1 MCNKGLYNQI
11 STTGVLMEFIEQ
23 NFELVA
29 ILFGGSFL
37 ALFIA
42 AATNKVTVFK
52 DYGDLW
58 LTLGL
63 IIWPLLGFLVLAFLE
78 AGEDQDFF
86 MGTTAAM
93 VTTIGSACLALY
105 SLVKTFLNSISAN
118 GMVLGIIVGIFK
130 VLSSIIIIFS
140 IVGYINRITDNN
152 KSLGSTLIFITIF
165 TFIFKWIL
173 DVLVNGHKVNRI
185 NSAS

>member
-1 MCNKGLYNQI
+1 
-11 STTGVLMEFIEQ
+11 MEFIEQ
-23 NFELVA
+23 NLDLVG
-29 ILFGGSFL
+29 ILFGASFL

-42 AATNKVTVFK
+42 AATNKITVFK

-63 IIWPLLGFLVLAFLE
+63 IIWPLLGLLILAFLE
-78 AGEDQDFF
+78 AGDGQDFF
-86 MGTTAAM
+86 MGRPAAI
-93 VTTIGSACLALY
+93 VTTIGSACLFLY

-140 IVGYINRITDNN
+140 IVGYINRISDNN
-152 KSLGSTLIFITIF
+152 RSLGSTLIFITKF
-165 TFIFKWIL
+165 TFVFKWIL

-185 NSAS
+185 ESAG